1 MHYPCDTAQRPSSI
15 AGSCSSA
22 HKLPPSP
29 SMAAA
34 AGFRW
39 KCLYSGPL
47 LYTDDRP
54 ILHCCWKGMWFI
66 AVPSDITNMLLYK
79 GEIILNSPLCCQP
92 WCTICWRILHF
103 ELIMRYSIIRSKQWW
118 SNWTYALA
126 YSYWMKTSNYWW
138 WCYQGRNIFF
148 QDIFLTNC
156 KKTWRAGYRKG
167 VSSNL

>member
-79 GEIILNSPLCCQP
+79 GEIILNSPSLLPALVHHMLKDTAFWVNNEIQHNKVKAVMIKLN
-92 WCTICWRILHF
+92 IC
-103 ELIMRYSIIRSKQWW
+103 S
-118 SNWTYALA
+118 
-126 YSYWMKTSNYWW
+126 
-138 WCYQGRNIFF
+138 G
-148 QDIFLTNC
+148 IFLLNEDLQLLVVVLPRQ
-156 KKTWRAGYRKG
+156 KYFFPGHIPDK
-167 VSSNL
+167 L